1 MLAVASLA
9 AVLLLGGCGGSSG
22 RGGAEK
28 QVTVPAY
35 SHYPAMTIPVSAGTR
50 AQCRREAEAFSR
62 AAVAYLAP
70 FPSDADNFMVIARV
84 QFYAFRAHLCD
95 VSILHDALARRTTA
109 RQRRVIVDG
118 FAFLG
123 DTGRALTPP

>member
-1 MLAVASLA
+1 MAAVGSLA
-9 AVLLLGGCGGSSG
+9 AVLLLGGCGGSSH

-35 SHYPAMTIPVSAGTR
+35 SHYPAMTIPVSAGTP

-62 AAVAYLAP
+62 AAVSFLAP

-84 QFYAFRAHLCD
+84 QFLAFEAHLCD
-95 VSILHDALARRTTA
+95 VAILRNALARRTTPK
-109 RQRRVIVDG
+109 QRRFVVER
-118 FAFLG
+118 FVFLG
-123 DTGRALTPP
+123 DAGRALTAP